1 MSSFLALMSAFISM
15 ATCLGNTDSNRR
27 SWKRQEGE
35 KKEEKLKGV
44 NVCSRLIWIYFIDI
58 LYIYFISGSQRKV
71 LKRTKK
77 KKHLCVCVCSWL
89 SYSREDSFGQFSI
102 LTCRCWL
109 FIYTFMQ
116 TLTATYSHILT
127 VCVRSWFNLLVGTF
141 RRSLQTEREF
151 WGSTFVSEF
160 EWILSVNITV
170 ISQLGLDEV

>member
-27 SWKRQEGE
+27 SWKRQEGG

-44 NVCSRLIWIYFIDI
+44 NVCSRFIWIYFIDI

-77 KKHLCVCVCSWL
+77 KQTSVYVCVPGWAILVRTVLDSSPSWPVGAGYLFTHSCRHLLPPTATFWLCVCSW
-89 SYSREDSFGQFSI
+89 
-102 LTCRCWL
+102 
-109 FIYTFMQ
+109 
-116 TLTATYSHILT
+116 
-127 VCVRSWFNLLVGTF
+127 FNSLVGTF